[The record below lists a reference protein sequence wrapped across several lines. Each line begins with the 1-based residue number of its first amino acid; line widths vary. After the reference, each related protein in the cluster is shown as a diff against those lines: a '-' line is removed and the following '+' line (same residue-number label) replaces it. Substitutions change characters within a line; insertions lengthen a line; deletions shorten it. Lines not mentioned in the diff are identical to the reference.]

1 MPPKKAATRS
11 GSSSIGP
18 SCPQPDVGSLYIL
31 RNVLPACVL
40 EETTYPDLKE
50 WAIACKISQKVIA
63 KWKCIHPTISLLDE
77 DSVAKNIIRK
87 YNQAKSPSK
96 KREKLLIHLFSLV

>member
-18 SCPQPDVGSLYIL
+18 SCPLPDVGSLYIL
-31 RNVLPACVL
+31 RNVLQACAY

-50 WAIACKISQKVIA
+50 WAIACKIAQQIIA

-77 DSVAKNIIRK
+77 NSVAKNIIRK
-87 YNQAKSPSK
+87 YTQAKSLNK